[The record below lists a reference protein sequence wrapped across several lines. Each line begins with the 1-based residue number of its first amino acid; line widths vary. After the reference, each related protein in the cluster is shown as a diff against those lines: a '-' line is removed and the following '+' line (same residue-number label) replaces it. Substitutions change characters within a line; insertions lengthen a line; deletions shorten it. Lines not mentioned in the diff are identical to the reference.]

1 MKKLSNWKIA
11 DIVEKEGLEAAIL
24 VKVGYE
30 EIEDQELAKLWKD
43 ADNMFSKLASTQ
55 VKIVKILKGAERR

>member
-24 VKVGYE
+24 VKVGYK

-43 ADNMFSKLASTQ
+43 ADNMFAKLASTQ
-55 VKIVKILKGAERR
+55 VKIAKILKTGERR

>member
-43 ADNMFSKLASTQ
+43 AGNMFSKLASTQ
-55 VKIVKILKGAERR
+55 VKIAKILEAAERR